1 MNRESELEL
10 GEVVELFAAPGEPLP
25 AGITDGFQ
33 ARLIGSGSS
42 HRLVERDGQEWQVK
56 PGQVRPRR
64 ARRPV
69 SAALVSPGRCRL

>member
-1 MNRESELEL
+1 MNRVSDLEL

-25 AGITDGFQ
+25 PGIGDGFQ
-33 ARLIGSGSS
+33 ARLIGGNDSD
-42 HRLVERDGQEWQVK
+42 RIVERDGREWRVK

-69 SAALVSPGRCRL
+69 SAPLVSPGRCRL